1 MFYWISLRSRI
12 YLLLGLLVMANLT
25 GALTTLWY
33 TARTQK
39 LYTFEID
46 QDIQVFLAADKLLAS
61 LVMQK
66 GFVTYFF
73 LDGESKW
80 IDQLHQYHESFMT
93 GLRNARNATYN
104 EQGRLILNEIESSY
118 IRFTD
123 SRNSVIELYK
133 SGKQKEGYAKH
144 QEIRKEFQAIY
155 LLCEDYRKLFEEDIH
170 KKSQEYKKA
179 ARLVTLV
186 AWGAIPGCVIIAFL
200 FAFVLVKQVLKPI
213 REMVLDSDMPQ
224 PPLHYANEVA
234 TLTNRMHSLV
244 ENVHQTQ
251 SKLEESRGHLI
262 QSEKLALVG
271 KMAAGVAHSIRN
283 PLTSVKM
290 RLFSLE
296 RSLSLNPTQKEDLKV
311 ISEEIRHIDTIV
323 QNFLDFSRPPKLKFQ
338 EISPSDVVDMT
349 LQLLKYRIESYG
361 ITIELKR
368 KERLKTVMVD
378 PDQLKEVLSNLIL
391 NAFDVM
397 REGGHIVI
405 MEEMR
410 STSSFGQI
418 VVIQIMDD
426 GPGIPESIQ
435 EQVFEPFFSTK
446 EEGSGLGLSIA
457 KRIVEEH
464 NGQLVLYS
472 EVGQGTTFE
481 ILFPCKEG

>member
-1 MFYWISLRSRI
+1 MFNRISLRSRI
-12 YLLLGLLVMANLT
+12 YLLLGMLVMANLA

-33 TARTQK
+33 TARTQN

-46 QDIQVFLAADKLLAS
+46 QDVQAFLAADKLLTS

-73 LDGESKW
+73 LDGENKW
-80 IDQLHQYHESFMT
+80 IDQLNQYHKFFFNW
-93 GLRNARNATYN
+93 LRNARNVTRVEGA
-104 EQGRLILNEIESSY
+104 RLILNEIESNY
-118 IRFTD
+118 IRFAD
-123 SRNSVIELYK
+123 SRNTVIELYK
-133 SGKQKEGYAKH
+133 SGKRVEGYAKH

-155 LLCEDYRKLFEEDIH
+155 LLCENYRKVFEDKIEKTH
-170 KKSQEYKKA
+170 KEYKKA
-179 ARLVTLV
+179 ARYVTLV
-186 AWGAIPGCVIIAFL
+186 AWSAIPGCVFIGFL
-200 FAFVLVKQVLKPI
+200 LAFVLLKQVLKPI
-213 REMVLDSDMPQ
+213 RDMVLDNDISQ
-224 PPLHYANEVA
+224 PKVHYVDEVKA
-234 TLTNRMHSLV
+234 LSHRVHSLV
-244 ENVHQTQ
+244 EDVYQAE

-338 EISPSDVVDMT
+338 RISPSDVVDMT

-361 ITIELKR
+361 ITIELQR
-368 KERLKTVMVD
+368 KEKLKTILAD

-397 REGGHIVI
+397 REGGHIVVA
-405 MEEMR
+405 EEMR
-410 STSSFGQI
+410 KATPLEQ
-418 VVIQIMDD
+418 VAVIKIIDD

-435 EQVFEPFFSTK
+435 NQVFEPFFSTK

-457 KRIVEEH
+457 RRIVEEH
-464 NGQLVLYS
+464 GGQITLHS
-472 EVGQGTTFE
+472 SVGQGTTFE